1 MVDAAARPRLEVE
14 GLHKIFGPRAHAVLA
29 RIRAQQA
36 PDAGLDGHHTVAV
49 RNVSFSVTAGEI
61 FVVMGLSGSGKSTL
75 VRCINRLIEP
85 TAGAIRVD
93 GEDVVTMDRQRLLA
107 LRRHRIAMVFQGF
120 GLLPHRTVLDN
131 AAYGLEL
138 QGVGR
143 SERHAKA
150 QGMLETV
157 GLGEWSRHYPDELS
171 GGMQQRVGLARALAT
186 DPEILLMDEPFS
198 ALDPLIRRRM
208 QDELL
213 NLQERFQKTI
223 VFITHDLDEA
233 LRLGSRIA
241 IMKGGSI
248 VQTGTPD
255 EILLRPADDYVASF
269 VQHVDRSKVLRAR
282 DVMLDPVPLLR
293 LGHSPSVALREMQ
306 RAGLSSAFVQG
317 AERRLA
323 GLLTAEGAIAAAKRG
338 DQNLRDCLVTDVASI
353 GPEQS
358 LRELIPAAVAAQ
370 YPLAVVD
377 GEGRLLGIVP
387 RVAILKALAAELPEY
402 AALRPTGADGLADPT
417 DRERELAEAHPV

>member
-1 MVDAAARPRLEVE
+1 MRS
-14 GLHKIFGPRAHAVLA
+14 
-29 RIRAQQA
+29 QQS
-36 PDAGLDGHHTVAV
+36 PDEGLDGHHTVAV
-49 RNVSFSVTAGEI
+49 RNVNFSVATGEI

-93 GEDVVTMDRQRLLA
+93 GEDVVTMDRQRLLE

-143 SERHAKA
+143 SERQAKA
-150 QGMLETV
+150 QAMLETV
-157 GLGEWSRHYPDELS
+157 GLGEWSRHYPDQLS
-171 GGMQQRVGLARALAT
+171 GGMQQRVGLARALTT

-233 LRLGSRIA
+233 LRLGNRIA
-241 IMKGGSI
+241 IMKAGRI
-248 VQTGTPD
+248 VQIGTPD
-255 EILLRPADDYVASF
+255 EILLHPADEYVASF

-317 AERRLA
+317 PERRLA
-323 GLLTAEGAIAAAKRG
+323 GLLTAEGAIAAANRG
-338 DQNLRDCLVTDVASI
+338 DQNLRGSVVTDVPKI
-353 GPEQS
+353 GPDQS

-370 YPLAVVD
+370 YPLAVED
-377 GEGRLLGIVP
+377 AEGRLLGIVP
-387 RVAILKALAAELPEY
+387 RVAILKALAAEAPSE
-402 AALRPTGADGLADPT
+402 TGLETIETDGLADT
-417 DRERELAEAHPV
+417 ADLEAQLQGAQSV